1 MEVVPITGFFKNEDG
16 TVYVDKTVEQLI
28 VNFDDH
34 VNVVW
39 RSFVFIDVDDIVEE
53 VKIPSV
59 EMDL

>member
-34 VNVVW
+34 VNVV
-39 RSFVFIDVDDIVEE
+39 
-53 VKIPSV
+53 
-59 EMDL
+59 